1 MAVKKV
7 TQRRGRERRGSE
19 RADAKLSMRLEAGAG
34 AGSPHIV
41 TESQNISS
49 SGIYC
54 LASHYL
60 APLSKVMLTIV
71 LPRVPGSEGAPQE
84 LLKCDSIV
92 VRCDQ
97 RTADRS
103 GTPYELACMF
113 TGLAPDQRRRVEEF
127 VTWRNLQALRAAV
140 ALPARDKQP
149 VTRGVARKKITKR
162 PPSRARAAK
171 PARAGKAALAK
182 PARKR
187 PAVASSAAKR
197 KAPKPAARA
206 SATRVAKKPA
216 KRSAGGARR

>member
-19 RADAKLSMRLEAGAG
+19 RADAKLSMRVEAGAG

-71 LPRVPGSEGAPQE
+71 LPRVPGSEGVPQE

-113 TGLAPDQRRRVEEF
+113 TGLEPDQRRRVEEF
-127 VTWRNLQALRAAV
+127 VTWRNLHALRAAL
-140 ALPARDKQP
+140 ALPEKTKRPAARG
-149 VTRGVARKKITKR
+149 TARKTGAKR
-162 PPSRARAAK
+162 PPSRAKAATSARSSKGVVAK
-171 PARAGKAALAK
+171 PVKKK
-182 PARKR
+182 PA
-187 PAVASSAAKR
+187 AAGGAAKR
-197 KAPKPAARA
+197 KVPKPAARA
-206 SATRVAKKPA
+206 ASTRSARKPA